1 MNKSEI
7 IAIVLFVMIV
17 GFILARV
24 YTNSEYVECL
34 NLKHLKDIEDMRF
47 NEIVNPTPSNDG
59 YNEYSGYSGINNRFD
74 SVRY

>member
-7 IAIVLFVMIV
+7 IAIVLFVIIV
-17 GFILARV
+17 GFILTRI
-24 YTNSEYVECL
+24 YTNSKYVECL
-34 NLKHLKDIEDMRF
+34 NLKRLKDIEDMRF
-47 NEIVNPTPSNDG
+47 NEIVNPSQSNYV